1 MNSTSRIRVSQGIV
15 SDDYIEIHYGNIII
29 VVDCDGDP
37 GTDGVRIY
45 ANSDLSSK
53 FDLEFRNIPGF
64 VPPAD

>member
-1 MNSTSRIRVSQGIV
+1 MTNTSRIKVSQGIV
-15 SDDYIEIHYGNIII
+15 SDDYVEIHYGNIRI

-37 GTDGVRIY
+37 ETDGVRIY
-45 ANSDLSSK
+45 ENSNLFSK